1 MPRITEIQHSSHPH
15 QLISTRA
22 ETPYHCYGCQELG
35 FDPCYQCN
43 ERQCNFHL
51 HEECAAAN
59 HTSTNH
65 PFITGGRFVLSSEE
79 LQLIFCKVLNG
90 RGALGLVLR
99 VGRAS
104 KGTAPSKCLKCQ
116 RKKASDN
123 IVGWAYVSTCGN
135 YCYHVKCVKELILEK
150 WREFYFRV
158 PSNDQEIKIPY
169 IW

>member
-90 RGALGLVLR
+90 SRSIGSCVACG
-99 VGRAS
+99 
-104 KGTAPSKCLKCQ
+104 KGVQGYRYQSFCEK
-116 RKKASDN
+116 
-123 IVGWAYVSTCGN
+123 AYVLPVAEAGP
-135 YCYHVKCVKELILEK
+135 HVKGGD
-150 WREFYFRV
+150 F
-158 PSNDQEIKIPY
+158 
-169 IW
+169 